1 MLVEVGLVVVL
12 DVVEVVVVEV
22 VVVEEV
28 VVEVKVEVLVVVVVV
43 EIFLGKQKSFET
55 SFIDENANLDTFKSA
70 VVPQEFVV

>member
-22 VVVEEV
+22 VVVE
-28 VVEVKVEVLVVVVVV
+28 VKVEVLVVIVVV